1 MAMKYRKLGQ
11 QGLEVSAL
19 GLGCAPLSG
28 TPLGSYGKVPD
39 DVVEAIFDRAFELGV
54 TMLDSAECYG
64 PWLSE
69 EQVGRA
75 IKGRREKAIV
85 ATKYGFTYTPD
96 GSSVTGQDGTAA
108 NAKRVFEASLKRLGT
123 DYVDIYYLHR
133 VDPNVPIEE
142 SVGAMAELVK
152 EGKVRYL
159 GLSEPNEDSLRRA
172 HAVHPIAAVQSQY
185 SLWERNIETQMLPV
199 MRELGIGLVPF
210 APLGRGFL
218 TGTLRSTKHLEDTD
232 LRKSGFDP
240 RFTEGNFEKN
250 LRMVDA
256 VMEVAQEQG
265 ISGAKVALAWLL
277 SKGPDIVPIPG
288 VQKVSELEDSFG
300 APDVQLTA
308 EQIARLEA
316 AAPIGGTAGNPYSE
330 REMAQVAR

>member
-1 MAMKYRKLGQ
+1 MKYRKLGPE
-11 QGLEVSAL
+11 LEVSAL
-19 GLGCAPLSG
+19 GLGCSPLSG
-28 TPLGSYGKVPD
+28 TPLGSYGKVPEET
-39 DVVEAIFDRAFELGV
+39 VEAIFDRAIELGV

-75 IKGRREKAIV
+75 AKGRRDKLVI
-85 ATKYGFTYTPD
+85 ATKYGFTYAPD
-96 GSSVTGQDGTAA
+96 GSSVTGQDGSAG
-108 NAKRVFEASLKRLGT
+108 NARKALEEGLARLQM

-133 VDPNVPIEE
+133 TDPDTPIEE

-159 GLSEPNEDSLRRA
+159 GLSEPNEDTLRRA
-172 HAVHPIAAVQSQY
+172 HAIHPITAVQSEY
-185 SLWERNIETQMLPV
+185 SLWERNIETGMLPV
-199 MRELGIGLVPF
+199 LRELDIGLVPF

-218 TGTLRSTKHLEDTD
+218 TGKLRSTENLEASD

-240 RFTEGNFEKN
+240 RFTPGNFEKN

-256 VMEVAQEQG
+256 VMEVANELG

-277 SKGPDIVPIPG
+277 HKGPDIVPIPG
-288 VQKVSELEDSFG
+288 MQKVTEVEDSYG
-300 APDVQLTA
+300 AAEVVLTQD
-308 EQIARLEA
+308 QIDKLEL
-316 AAPIGGTAGNPYSE
+316 AAPIGATAGNRYSQE
-330 REMAQVAR
+330 QLAQVGR

>member
-1 MAMKYRKLGQ
+1 MKHRMLG

-28 TPLGSYGKVPD
+28 TPLGNYGKVPD
-39 DVVEAIFDRAFELGV
+39 DVVTAIFDRAIEMGV
-54 TMLDSAECYG
+54 TMFDSAETYG

-75 IKGRREKAIV
+75 IKGRREHLTVI
-85 ATKYGFTYTPD
+85 TKYGFTFTPD
-96 GSSVTGQDGTAA
+96 GSAVTGQDGSAA
-108 NAKRVFEASLKRLGT
+108 NARRVCNESLKRLGT
-123 DYVDIYYLHR
+123 DYIDVYYLHR

-142 SVGAMAELVK
+142 SVGAMTDLVK

-159 GLSEPNEDSLRRA
+159 GLSEANEETIRRA
-172 HAVHPIAAVQSQY
+172 HAIHPISSVQSEY
-185 SLWERNIETQMLPV
+185 SLWERNIETRILPV
-199 MRELGIGLVPF
+199 LRELGIGLVPF

-218 TGTLRSTKHLEDTD
+218 TGALRSTRHLGDND

-240 RFTEGNFEKN
+240 RFVDGNFEKN
-250 LRMVDA
+250 LKMVDA
-256 VMEVAQEQG
+256 VLEVAGELG

-300 APDVQLTA
+300 APEVRLSD
-308 EQIARLEA
+308 EQIAKLEA
-316 AAPIGGTAGNPYSE
+316 AAPVGGTAGTRYSQ
-330 REMAQVAR
+330 AQLDQVGR